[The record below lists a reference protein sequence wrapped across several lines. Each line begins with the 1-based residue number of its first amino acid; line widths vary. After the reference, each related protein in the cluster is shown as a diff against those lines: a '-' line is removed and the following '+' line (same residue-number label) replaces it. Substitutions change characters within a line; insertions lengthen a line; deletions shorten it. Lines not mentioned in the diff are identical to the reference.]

1 MSSSFAVPYT
11 DFPAQNAGV
20 RDELRGAFDEVL
32 DSGHYIQG
40 PNVAAFEGEFAAFC
54 EAPYATGVA
63 NGTCSLHLVL
73 RSMGVGPGD
82 EVITAPNSFFASAA
96 AISLVGAT
104 IVFAD
109 VNEDSNLDPDAI
121 EAAVTE
127 RTRAI
132 MPVHLTG
139 RPVDMVR
146 IQAVADAHGLG
157 ILEDAAQAVGSS
169 FRGQRVG
176 SWGTAASFSLHPLK
190 SLHAFGDAGIVT
202 ARDERII
209 SDVAL
214 RKNHGLVDR
223 GTCAEWSFNCRLDE
237 VQAALLRVQLRNVD
251 AKIAERRRLA
261 HRYHDLLRDYVVVP
275 EEREGE
281 VHTYQTYLIQAGDRD
296 ALQARAG
303 RGSSAVT
310 PSMPCSP
317 VGSAFVLSMTCA
329 VGGLPTSRTS
339 STAAGSTS
347 TRSTSA
353 TCRRTRPSSP
363 APTWCCTS
371 PGSATSCRQSSGLP
385 TTCRPMSWER
395 CACSRP
401 HVMRR
406 SVDSSTRPRRRATE
420 PTRRC
425 PPTRTVRSSPSTP
438 THSPSTSASRP
449 PSTG

>member
-1 MSSSFAVPYT
+1 MSSQFAVPYT

-40 PNVAAFEGEFAAFC
+40 PNVAAFEREFADFC
-54 EAPYATGVA
+54 EAPFATGVA

-96 AISLVGAT
+96 AISLVGAR

-109 VNEDSNLDPDAI
+109 VNDDSNIDPAAI

-127 RTRAI
+127 RTKAV

-146 IQAVADAHGLG
+146 IQAIADAHGLG

-169 FRGQRVG
+169 FQGQKVG

-190 SLHAFGDAGIVT
+190 SLHAFGDAGILT

-209 SDVAL
+209 QDVAL

-251 AKIAERRRLA
+251 AKIDERRRLA
-261 HRYHDLLRDYVVVP
+261 HRYHELLRDYVVVP

-281 VHTYQTYLIQAGDRD
+281 IHTYQTYLVQAGDRD
-296 ALQARAG
+296 ALQAHLRANGVEAIVHYATPLHLQPAAADLGYRAG
-303 RGSSAVT
+303 SFPVTERLSGSILSLPLFPGMTAEQQDRVVT
-310 PSMPCSP
+310 EIASFYDARD
-317 VGSAFVLSMTCA
+317 G
-329 VGGLPTSRTS
+329 
-339 STAAGSTS
+339 AGS
-347 TRSTSA
+347 
-353 TCRRTRPSSP
+353 
-363 APTWCCTS
+363 
-371 PGSATSCRQSSGLP
+371 
-385 TTCRPMSWER
+385 
-395 CACSRP
+395 
-401 HVMRR
+401 
-406 SVDSSTRPRRRATE
+406 
-420 PTRRC
+420 
-425 PPTRTVRSSPSTP
+425 
-438 THSPSTSASRP
+438 
-449 PSTG
+449 

>member
-1 MSSSFAVPYT
+1 MSSQFAVPYT

-40 PNVAAFEGEFAAFC
+40 PNVAAFEREFAEFC

-96 AISLVGAT
+96 AISLVGAK

-109 VNEDSNLDPDAI
+109 VNEDSNIDPDTI
-121 EAAVTE
+121 EAVITD
-127 RTRAI
+127 RTKAI

-146 IQAVADAHGLG
+146 IQEIADTHGLG

-169 FRGQRVG
+169 FRGQKVG

-190 SLHAFGDAGIVT
+190 SLHAFGDAGILT
-202 ARDERII
+202 ARDETII
-209 SDVAL
+209 QDVAL

-261 HRYHDLLRDYVVVP
+261 HRYHELLRDYVVVP

-281 VHTYQTYLIQAGDRD
+281 IHTYQTYLIQAGDRD
-296 ALQARAG
+296 ALQAHLRANG
-303 RGSSAVT
+303 VEAIVHYAT
-310 PSMPCSP
+310 PLHLQPAAADL
-317 VGSAFVLSMTCA
+317 GY
-329 VGGLPTSRTS
+329 G
-339 STAAGSTS
+339 AGSFPVTERLS
-347 TRSTSA
+347 DSILSLPLFPGMSA
-353 TCRRTRPSSP
+353 EQQDRVVTEIASFYDERDG
-363 APTWCCTS
+363 A
-371 PGSATSCRQSSGLP
+371 GS
-385 TTCRPMSWER
+385 
-395 CACSRP
+395 
-401 HVMRR
+401 
-406 SVDSSTRPRRRATE
+406 
-420 PTRRC
+420 
-425 PPTRTVRSSPSTP
+425 
-438 THSPSTSASRP
+438 
-449 PSTG
+449 

>member
-1 MSSSFAVPYT
+1 MSSQFVVPYT

-40 PNVAAFEGEFAAFC
+40 PNVAAFEREFAEFC

-96 AISLVGAT
+96 AISLVGAR

-109 VNEDSNLDPDAI
+109 VNEDSNIDPDAI
-121 EAAVTE
+121 EAAITD
-127 RTRAI
+127 RTKAI

-146 IQAVADAHGLG
+146 IQAIADANGLG

-169 FRGQRVG
+169 FRGQKVG

-190 SLHAFGDAGIVT
+190 SLHAFGDAGILT

-209 SDVAL
+209 QDVAL

-237 VQAALLRVQLRNVD
+237 VQAALLRVQLRNVG
-251 AKIAERRRLA
+251 AKIAERRRVA
-261 HRYHDLLRDYVVVP
+261 HRYHELLRDYVVVP

-281 VHTYQTYLIQAGDRD
+281 IHTYQTYLIQAGDRD
-296 ALQARAG
+296 ALQAHLRANG
-303 RGSSAVT
+303 VEAIVHYAT
-310 PSMPCSP
+310 PLHLQPAAADL
-317 VGSAFVLSMTCA
+317 GY
-329 VGGLPTSRTS
+329 G
-339 STAAGSTS
+339 AGSFPVTERLS
-347 TRSTSA
+347 DSILSL
-353 TCRRTRPSSP
+353 PLF
-363 APTWCCTS
+363 
-371 PGSATSCRQSSGLP
+371 PGMTADQQDRVVTEIASFY
-385 TTCRPMSWER
+385 
-395 CACSRP
+395 
-401 HVMRR
+401 
-406 SVDSSTRPRRRATE
+406 DSMDGAGS
-420 PTRRC
+420 
-425 PPTRTVRSSPSTP
+425 
-438 THSPSTSASRP
+438 
-449 PSTG
+449 

>member
-1 MSSSFAVPYT
+1 MSSQFAVPYT

-40 PNVAAFEGEFAAFC
+40 PNVAAFEREFAEFC

-96 AISLVGAT
+96 AIALVGAR

-109 VNEDSNLDPDAI
+109 VNEDSNIDPDAI
-121 EAAVTE
+121 EAVVTD
-127 RTRAI
+127 RTKVI

-146 IQAVADAHGLG
+146 IQAIADAQGLG

-169 FRGQRVG
+169 FRGQKVG

-190 SLHAFGDAGIVT
+190 SLHAFGDAGILT

-209 SDVAL
+209 QDVAL

-237 VQAALLRVQLRNVD
+237 VQAALLRVQLRNVG

-261 HRYHDLLRDYVVVP
+261 HRYHELLRDYVVVP

-281 VHTYQTYLIQAGDRD
+281 IHTYQTYLIQAGDRD
-296 ALQARAG
+296 ALQAHLRANG
-303 RGSSAVT
+303 VEAIVHYATPLHLQPAAADLGYGPGSFPVT
-310 PSMPCSP
+310 ER
-317 VGSAFVLSMTCA
+317 LSDSILSLPLFPGMTA
-329 VGGLPTSRTS
+329 EQQDRVVTEIASFYDQRDG
-339 STAAGSTS
+339 AGS
-347 TRSTSA
+347 
-353 TCRRTRPSSP
+353 
-363 APTWCCTS
+363 
-371 PGSATSCRQSSGLP
+371 
-385 TTCRPMSWER
+385 
-395 CACSRP
+395 
-401 HVMRR
+401 
-406 SVDSSTRPRRRATE
+406 
-420 PTRRC
+420 
-425 PPTRTVRSSPSTP
+425 
-438 THSPSTSASRP
+438 
-449 PSTG
+449 

>member
-1 MSSSFAVPYT
+1 MSSPFAVPYT

-20 RDELRGAFDEVL
+20 RDELRGAFDDVL

-40 PNVAAFEGEFAAFC
+40 PNVAAFEREFADFC

-109 VNEDSNLDPDAI
+109 VNEDSNIDPDAI
-121 EAAVTE
+121 EAAITD

-146 IQAVADAHGLG
+146 IQAIAGVHGLG

-169 FRGQRVG
+169 FRGQKVG

-261 HRYHDLLRDYVVVP
+261 HRYHELLRDFVVVP

-296 ALQARAG
+296 ALQAHLRANG
-303 RGSSAVT
+303 IEAIVHYATPLHLQPAAVDLGYGPGSFPVT
-310 PSMPCSP
+310 ERLSDSILSLPLFPGMT
-317 VGSAFVLSMTCA
+317 VEQQDRVVAEIAAFYDA
-329 VGGLPTSRTS
+329 RDG
-339 STAAGSTS
+339 AGS
-347 TRSTSA
+347 
-353 TCRRTRPSSP
+353 
-363 APTWCCTS
+363 
-371 PGSATSCRQSSGLP
+371 
-385 TTCRPMSWER
+385 
-395 CACSRP
+395 
-401 HVMRR
+401 
-406 SVDSSTRPRRRATE
+406 
-420 PTRRC
+420 
-425 PPTRTVRSSPSTP
+425 
-438 THSPSTSASRP
+438 
-449 PSTG
+449 

>member
-1 MSSSFAVPYT
+1 MSSQFAVPYT

-20 RDELRGAFDEVL
+20 RDELRGAFDDVL

-40 PNVAAFEGEFAAFC
+40 PNVAAFEREFADFC

-121 EAAVTE
+121 EAAITD

-146 IQAVADAHGLG
+146 IQAIADVHGLG

-169 FRGQRVG
+169 FRGQKVG

-261 HRYHDLLRDYVVVP
+261 HRYNELLRDYVVVP

-296 ALQARAG
+296 ALQAHLRANG
-303 RGSSAVT
+303 VEAIVHYATPLHLQPAAADLGYGPGSFPVT
-310 PSMPCSP
+310 ERLSDSILSLPLFPGMT
-317 VGSAFVLSMTCA
+317 VEQQDRVVAEIAAFYDA
-329 VGGLPTSRTS
+329 RDG
-339 STAAGSTS
+339 AGS
-347 TRSTSA
+347 
-353 TCRRTRPSSP
+353 
-363 APTWCCTS
+363 
-371 PGSATSCRQSSGLP
+371 
-385 TTCRPMSWER
+385 
-395 CACSRP
+395 
-401 HVMRR
+401 
-406 SVDSSTRPRRRATE
+406 
-420 PTRRC
+420 
-425 PPTRTVRSSPSTP
+425 
-438 THSPSTSASRP
+438 
-449 PSTG
+449 

>member
-1 MSSSFAVPYT
+1 MSSQFAVPYT

-20 RDELRGAFDEVL
+20 RDELRGAFDDVL

-40 PNVAAFEGEFAAFC
+40 PNVAAFEREFADFC

-109 VNEDSNLDPDAI
+109 VNEDSNIDPAAI
-121 EAAVTE
+121 EAAITD

-146 IQAVADAHGLG
+146 IQAIADAHGLG

-169 FRGQRVG
+169 FRGQKVG

-251 AKIAERRRLA
+251 AKITERRRLA
-261 HRYHDLLRDYVVVP
+261 HRYHELLRDYVTVP

-296 ALQARAG
+296 ALQAHLRANG
-303 RGSSAVT
+303 VEAIVHYATPLHLQPAAADLGYGPGSFPVT
-310 PSMPCSP
+310 ERLSDSILSLPLFPGMT
-317 VGSAFVLSMTCA
+317 VEQQDRVVAEIAAFYDA
-329 VGGLPTSRTS
+329 RDG
-339 STAAGSTS
+339 AGS
-347 TRSTSA
+347 
-353 TCRRTRPSSP
+353 
-363 APTWCCTS
+363 
-371 PGSATSCRQSSGLP
+371 
-385 TTCRPMSWER
+385 
-395 CACSRP
+395 
-401 HVMRR
+401 
-406 SVDSSTRPRRRATE
+406 
-420 PTRRC
+420 
-425 PPTRTVRSSPSTP
+425 
-438 THSPSTSASRP
+438 
-449 PSTG
+449 

>member
-1 MSSSFAVPYT
+1 
-11 DFPAQNAGV
+11 
-20 RDELRGAFDEVL
+20 
-32 DSGHYIQG
+32 
-40 PNVAAFEGEFAAFC
+40 
-54 EAPYATGVA
+54 
-63 NGTCSLHLVL
+63 GTCSLHLVL

-121 EAAVTE
+121 EAAVTD

-296 ALQARAG
+296 ALQAHLRANG
-303 RGSSAVT
+303 VEAIVHYATPLHLQPAAVDLGYGPGSFPVT
-310 PSMPCSP
+310 ERLSDSILSLPLFPGMT
-317 VGSAFVLSMTCA
+317 VEQQDRVVAEIAAFYDA
-329 VGGLPTSRTS
+329 RDG
-339 STAAGSTS
+339 AGS
-347 TRSTSA
+347 
-353 TCRRTRPSSP
+353 
-363 APTWCCTS
+363 
-371 PGSATSCRQSSGLP
+371 
-385 TTCRPMSWER
+385 
-395 CACSRP
+395 
-401 HVMRR
+401 
-406 SVDSSTRPRRRATE
+406 
-420 PTRRC
+420 
-425 PPTRTVRSSPSTP
+425 
-438 THSPSTSASRP
+438 
-449 PSTG
+449 

>member
-1 MSSSFAVPYT
+1 MSSQFAVPYT

-40 PNVAAFEGEFAAFC
+40 PNVAAFEREFAEFC

-96 AISLVGAT
+96 AISLVGAR

-109 VNEDSNLDPDAI
+109 VNEDSNIDPDAI
-121 EAAVTE
+121 EAVITD
-127 RTRAI
+127 RTKAI

-146 IQAVADAHGLG
+146 IQAIADAHGLG

-169 FRGQRVG
+169 FRGQKVG

-190 SLHAFGDAGIVT
+190 SLHAFGDAGILT

-209 SDVAL
+209 QDVAL

-261 HRYHDLLRDYVVVP
+261 HRYHELLRDYVVVP

-281 VHTYQTYLIQAGDRD
+281 IHTYQTYLIQAGDRD
-296 ALQARAG
+296 ALQAHLRANG
-303 RGSSAVT
+303 VEAIVHYATPLHLQPAAADLGYGPDSFPVAERLSDSILSLPLFPGMTAEQQDRVVT
-310 PSMPCSP
+310 EIASFYDARD
-317 VGSAFVLSMTCA
+317 G
-329 VGGLPTSRTS
+329 
-339 STAAGSTS
+339 AGS
-347 TRSTSA
+347 
-353 TCRRTRPSSP
+353 
-363 APTWCCTS
+363 
-371 PGSATSCRQSSGLP
+371 
-385 TTCRPMSWER
+385 
-395 CACSRP
+395 
-401 HVMRR
+401 
-406 SVDSSTRPRRRATE
+406 
-420 PTRRC
+420 
-425 PPTRTVRSSPSTP
+425 
-438 THSPSTSASRP
+438 
-449 PSTG
+449 

>member
-1 MSSSFAVPYT
+1 MSSQFAVPYT

-20 RDELRGAFDEVL
+20 RDELRGAFDDVL

-40 PNVAAFEGEFAAFC
+40 PNVAAFEREFADFC
-54 EAPYATGVA
+54 EAPHATGVA

-121 EAAVTE
+121 EAAVTD

-296 ALQARAG
+296 ALQAHLRANG
-303 RGSSAVT
+303 VEAIVHYATPLHLQPAAVDLGYGPGSFPVT
-310 PSMPCSP
+310 ERLSDSILSLPLFPGMT
-317 VGSAFVLSMTCA
+317 VEQQDRVVAEIAAFYDA
-329 VGGLPTSRTS
+329 RDG
-339 STAAGSTS
+339 AGS
-347 TRSTSA
+347 
-353 TCRRTRPSSP
+353 
-363 APTWCCTS
+363 
-371 PGSATSCRQSSGLP
+371 
-385 TTCRPMSWER
+385 
-395 CACSRP
+395 
-401 HVMRR
+401 
-406 SVDSSTRPRRRATE
+406 
-420 PTRRC
+420 
-425 PPTRTVRSSPSTP
+425 
-438 THSPSTSASRP
+438 
-449 PSTG
+449 

>member
-1 MSSSFAVPYT
+1 MSSQFAVPYT

-40 PNVAAFEGEFAAFC
+40 PNVAAFEREFAEFC
-54 EAPYATGVA
+54 EAPFATGVA

-96 AISLVGAT
+96 AISLVGAR

-109 VNEDSNLDPDAI
+109 VNEDSNIDPDAI
-121 EAAVTE
+121 EAAITD
-127 RTRAI
+127 RTKAI

-146 IQAVADAHGLG
+146 IQAIADANGLG

-169 FRGQRVG
+169 FRGQKVG

-190 SLHAFGDAGIVT
+190 SLHAFGDAGILT

-209 SDVAL
+209 QDVAL

-237 VQAALLRVQLRNVD
+237 VQAALLRVQLRNVG

-261 HRYHDLLRDYVVVP
+261 LRYHELLRDYVVVP

-281 VHTYQTYLIQAGDRD
+281 IHTYQTYFIQAGDRD
-296 ALQARAG
+296 ALQAHLRANG
-303 RGSSAVT
+303 VEAIVHYAT
-310 PSMPCSP
+310 PLHLQPAAADL
-317 VGSAFVLSMTCA
+317 GY
-329 VGGLPTSRTS
+329 G
-339 STAAGSTS
+339 AGSFPVTERLS
-347 TRSTSA
+347 DSILSL
-353 TCRRTRPSSP
+353 PLF
-363 APTWCCTS
+363 
-371 PGSATSCRQSSGLP
+371 PGMTAEQQDR
-385 TTCRPMSWER
+385 
-395 CACSRP
+395 
-401 HVMRR
+401 V
-406 SVDSSTRPRRRATE
+406 VTE
-420 PTRRC
+420 I
-425 PPTRTVRSSPSTP
+425 
-438 THSPSTSASRP
+438 ASFYNARDGAG
-449 PSTG
+449 S

>member
-1 MSSSFAVPYT
+1 MSSQFAVPYT

-40 PNVAAFEGEFAAFC
+40 PNVAAFEREFAEFC
-54 EAPYATGVA
+54 EAPFATGVA

-96 AISLVGAT
+96 AISLVGAK

-109 VNEDSNLDPDAI
+109 VNEDSNIDPDAI
-121 EAAVTE
+121 EAAITD
-127 RTRAI
+127 RTKAI

-146 IQAVADAHGLG
+146 IQAIADAHGLG

-169 FRGQRVG
+169 FRGQKVG

-190 SLHAFGDAGIVT
+190 SLHAFGDAGILT

-209 SDVAL
+209 QDVAL

-237 VQAALLRVQLRNVD
+237 VQAALLRVQLRNVG
-251 AKIAERRRLA
+251 AKIIERRRLA
-261 HRYHDLLRDYVVVP
+261 HRYHELLRDYVVVP

-281 VHTYQTYLIQAGDRD
+281 IHTYQTYLIQAGDRD
-296 ALQARAG
+296 ALQAHLRANG
-303 RGSSAVT
+303 VEAIVHYATPLHLQPAAADLGYGPGSFPVT
-310 PSMPCSP
+310 ER
-317 VGSAFVLSMTCA
+317 LSDSILSLPLFPGMTA
-329 VGGLPTSRTS
+329 DQQDRVVTEIASFYDARDG
-339 STAAGSTS
+339 AGS
-347 TRSTSA
+347 
-353 TCRRTRPSSP
+353 
-363 APTWCCTS
+363 
-371 PGSATSCRQSSGLP
+371 
-385 TTCRPMSWER
+385 
-395 CACSRP
+395 
-401 HVMRR
+401 
-406 SVDSSTRPRRRATE
+406 
-420 PTRRC
+420 
-425 PPTRTVRSSPSTP
+425 
-438 THSPSTSASRP
+438 
-449 PSTG
+449 

>member
-1 MSSSFAVPYT
+1 MSSQFAVPYT

-40 PNVAAFEGEFAAFC
+40 PNVAAFEREFAEFC
-54 EAPYATGVA
+54 EAPFATGVA

-96 AISLVGAT
+96 AISLVGAR

-109 VNEDSNLDPDAI
+109 VNEDSNIDPDAI
-121 EAAVTE
+121 EAAITD
-127 RTRAI
+127 RTKAI

-146 IQAVADAHGLG
+146 IQAIADAHGLG

-169 FRGQRVG
+169 FRGQKVG

-190 SLHAFGDAGIVT
+190 SLHAFGDAGILT

-209 SDVAL
+209 QDVAL

-237 VQAALLRVQLRNVD
+237 VQAALLRVQLRNVG

-261 HRYHDLLRDYVVVP
+261 HRYHELLRDYVVVP

-281 VHTYQTYLIQAGDRD
+281 IHTYQTYLIQAGDRD
-296 ALQARAG
+296 ALQAHLRANG
-303 RGSSAVT
+303 VEAIVHYAT
-310 PSMPCSP
+310 PLHLQPAAADL
-317 VGSAFVLSMTCA
+317 GY
-329 VGGLPTSRTS
+329 G
-339 STAAGSTS
+339 AGSFPVTERLS
-347 TRSTSA
+347 DSILSL
-353 TCRRTRPSSP
+353 PLF
-363 APTWCCTS
+363 
-371 PGSATSCRQSSGLP
+371 PGMTAEQQDR
-385 TTCRPMSWER
+385 
-395 CACSRP
+395 
-401 HVMRR
+401 V
-406 SVDSSTRPRRRATE
+406 VTE
-420 PTRRC
+420 I
-425 PPTRTVRSSPSTP
+425 
-438 THSPSTSASRP
+438 ASFYDARDGAG
-449 PSTG
+449 S

>member
-1 MSSSFAVPYT
+1 MSSQFAVPYT

-40 PNVAAFEGEFAAFC
+40 PNVAAFEREFAEFC

-96 AISLVGAT
+96 AISLVGAK

-109 VNEDSNLDPDAI
+109 VNEDSNIDPDAI
-121 EAAVTE
+121 EAAITD
-127 RTRAI
+127 RTKAI

-146 IQAVADAHGLG
+146 IQAIADAHGLG

-169 FRGQRVG
+169 FRGQKVG

-190 SLHAFGDAGIVT
+190 SLHAFGDAGILT

-209 SDVAL
+209 QDVAL

-237 VQAALLRVQLRNVD
+237 VQAALLRVQLRNVG

-261 HRYHDLLRDYVVVP
+261 HRYHEFLRDYVVVP

-281 VHTYQTYLIQAGDRD
+281 IHTYQTYLIQAGDRD
-296 ALQARAG
+296 ALQAHLRANG
-303 RGSSAVT
+303 VEAIVHYATPLHLQPAAADLGYGPGSFPVT
-310 PSMPCSP
+310 ER
-317 VGSAFVLSMTCA
+317 LSDSILSLPLFPGMTA
-329 VGGLPTSRTS
+329 EQQDRVVTEIASFYDARDG
-339 STAAGSTS
+339 AGS
-347 TRSTSA
+347 
-353 TCRRTRPSSP
+353 
-363 APTWCCTS
+363 
-371 PGSATSCRQSSGLP
+371 
-385 TTCRPMSWER
+385 
-395 CACSRP
+395 
-401 HVMRR
+401 
-406 SVDSSTRPRRRATE
+406 
-420 PTRRC
+420 
-425 PPTRTVRSSPSTP
+425 
-438 THSPSTSASRP
+438 
-449 PSTG
+449 